1 MGPEE
6 SWRIVESQRHAIA
19 DIMETL
25 DPTRW
30 ELPSLCAEWRVRDV
44 VAHLVL
50 GSQRLRPP
58 VILKGAVRA
67 RGNFN
72 RMNRDMAVAYASRPT
87 EVLVAELSQG
97 AASREVPVVTNYRN
111 ILFDV
116 LVHGQDITVPL
127 GVELAVP
134 ASAGMAAAETVWN
147 IRWPM
152 WTQKKFR
159 GLRFV
164 ATDVPWTAGS
174 GVEVRGSIAALLL
187 TLAGRAAALGQL
199 DGDGVDDLRSRM
211 LPSRPMNTLNRT
223 S

>member
-6 SWRIVESQRHAIA
+6 SWRIVESQRHAVA
-19 DIMETL
+19 DVVEAL
-25 DPTRW
+25 DPARW

-50 GSQRLRPP
+50 GSQRLRAPL
-58 VILKGAVRA
+58 ILQGAVRA

-87 EVLVAELSQG
+87 QVLVAELRQG

-134 ASAGMAAAETVWN
+134 STAGMAAADTVWN
-147 IRWPM
+147 MRWPM
-152 WTQKKFR
+152 WTQFR

-164 ATDVPWTAGS
+164 ATDVPWTVGS
-174 GVEVRGSIAALLL
+174 GLEVRGSIAELLL
-187 TLAGRAAALGQL
+187 TLAGRAAGLDQL
-199 DGDGVDDLRSRM
+199 DGDGVDDLRARVV
-211 LPSRPMNTLNRT
+211 PSRPLNKLNRT